1 MSVSLN
7 LSGMADV
14 FDAAHRYGKPM
25 PPRLYRLMSA
35 CLRELSKQ
43 AAELETR
50 AEAAVSLDGS
60 PAPNV
65 VDLSTIISSTPAVTM
80 GQLLGPFG
88 RAAEVIPLPVVRV
101 ERHEPGGET

>member
-43 AAELETR
+43 AADLETR
-50 AEAAVSLDGS
+50 AEASVPVEGA

-65 VDLSTIISSTPAVTM
+65 VDLGPILSSTPGITM

-101 ERHEPGGET
+101 ERREPEDET